1 MIRNKAEIWG
11 VFFFLMN
18 KSIKERR
25 RKEEGEEGSPDK
37 NW

>member
-1 MIRNKAEIWG
+1 MIRNEADIWG
-11 VFFFLMN
+11 GFVFLMN

-25 RKEEGEEGSPDK
+25 RKEEGEEGSPNK